1 MGAPG
6 AVQGHRPASDHGRD
20 QPHAQGRAGRSV
32 LGRRPV
38 NAQALPGVQ
47 QAAWHYRRLLW
58 RRTGLVAGL
67 AVLLLVSVLSDLAS
81 GASGMSLGR
90 LVQGLFDPATLS
102 ATERVIIWN
111 VRLPYALMAVLVG
124 TALSLAGAEMQA
136 ILDNPLASP
145 FTLGVSSSAALGA
158 SLAIAYPLSIAWMT
172 AGVQVTVMA
181 FVFAC
186 LSVVVLQAMSR
197 LRGAGV
203 ESLVLFGIALVFSC
217 NALVSLLQLL
227 ATEDVLQ
234 QLVFWTMGSLARADW
249 NKLGILAVVVALVL
263 PFSLRAAPAMT
274 LLRMGEDRARSF
286 GVDTRRLR
294 FASLLRISLLSATA
308 VAFVGTIGFVGLVG
322 PHIARLLVGE
332 DQRFLLPASALV
344 GALMLSLSSIASKLI
359 MPGVIVPVGIVT
371 ALVGVPIFVT
381 LVFRRGRKL

>member
-1 MGAPG
+1 M
-6 AVQGHRPASDHGRD
+6 
-20 QPHAQGRAGRSV
+20 
-32 LGRRPV
+32 

-90 LVQGLFDPATLS
+90 LVQGLFDPAPLS

-186 LSVVVLQAMSR
+186 LSVVLLQAMSR

-249 NKLGILAVVVALVL
+249 NKLGILALVVALVL

>member
-1 MGAPG
+1 M
-6 AVQGHRPASDHGRD
+6 
-20 QPHAQGRAGRSV
+20 
-32 LGRRPV
+32 GRRPV
-38 NAQALPGVQ
+38 TAQALPGVQ

-158 SLAIAYPLSIAWMT
+158 SLAIAYPLSVAWMT

-186 LSVVVLQAMSR
+186 LSVVLLQAMSR

-234 QLVFWTMGSLARADW
+234 QLVFWTLGSLARADW
-249 NKLGILAVVVALVL
+249 NKLGMLALVVALVL

>member
-1 MGAPG
+1 MT
-6 AVQGHRPASDHGRD
+6 
-20 QPHAQGRAGRSV
+20 AQ
-32 LGRRPV
+32 
-38 NAQALPGVQ
+38 AQALPGVE
-47 QAAWHYRRLLW
+47 QAAWQYRRLLW
-58 RRTGLVAGL
+58 RRTALVGGL
-67 AVLLLVSVLSDLAS
+67 AVLLLLSVLGDLAS
-81 GASGMSLGR
+81 GASGMGLGQ
-90 LVQGLFDPATLS
+90 LLHGVFDPSTLS

-124 TALSLAGAEMQA
+124 AALALAGAEMQA

-145 FTLGVSSSAALGA
+145 FTLGVSSAAALGA
-158 SLAIAYPLSIAWMT
+158 SLAIAYPLSVAWLSPS
-172 AGVQVTVMA
+172 AQVTVMA

-186 LSVVVLQAMSR
+186 LSVLLLQGMSR

-234 QLVFWTMGSLARADW
+234 QLVFWTLGSLARANW
-249 NKLGILAVVVALVL
+249 QKLGILAAVLALVV
-263 PFSLRAAPAMT
+263 PFSLRSASAMT

-294 FASLLRISLLSATA
+294 VASLLRISLLSATA
-308 VAFVGTIGFVGLVG
+308 VAFVGTIGFIGLVG

-344 GALMLSLSSIASKLI
+344 GALLLSLSSIASKLI
-359 MPGVIVPVGIVT
+359 LPGVIVPVGIVT
-371 ALVGVPIFVT
+371 ALVGVPVFVA
-381 LVFRRGRKL
+381 LVFKRGRRL